1 MGARMQQFELGQV
14 LVVLA
19 FLGVLLCV
27 QLYVRKNREGLRLR
41 LAAKSRLQVIESLA
55 IGAGER
61 ILLVSVDGNDCLV
74 HSARSGSALVVLKER
89 AEATQCVER

>member
-1 MGARMQQFELGQV
+1 M
-14 LVVLA
+14 
-19 FLGVLLCV
+19 
-27 QLYVRKNREGLRLR
+27 R
-41 LAAKSRLQVIESLA
+41 LAAKGRLQVIESLA

-89 AEATQCVER
+89 AEEIQCVER